1 MEIQYLGGWRFEAR
15 CRGHSLTS
23 DQPLEEEGEDAGMT
37 PVELFSSSLG
47 CCIGV
52 YAKLFCERHKIPL
65 EGMKIDFEWKMAKN
79 PSRVSEVKA
88 KIALSGDIDPYL
100 AEGLL
105 RMVKHCTVHNTLRDP
120 PKVKITVSSP
130 RTSTET

>member
-1 MEIQYLGGWRFEAR
+1 MSMEIQYLGGWRFEAR

-37 PVELFSSSLG
+37 PVELFFSSLG

-65 EGMKIDFEWKMAKN
+65 EGMKIGLEWRMAQN
-79 PSRVSEVKA
+79 PSRVSEVRA
-88 KIALSGDIDPYL
+88 TVELRVDLS
-100 AEGLL
+100 E
-105 RMVKHCTVHNTLRDP
+105 
-120 PKVKITVSSP
+120 
-130 RTSTET
+130 

>member
-1 MEIQYLGGWRFEAR
+1 MEIQYLGGWRFEVR

-23 DQPLEEEGEDAGMT
+23 DQPLEEGGEDAGMT

-52 YAKLFCERHKIPL
+52 YAKLFCKRQKIPL
-65 EGMKIDFEWKMAKN
+65 EGMKIDLEWRMAQN
-79 PSRVSEVKA
+79 PSRVSEFKA
-88 KIALSGDIDPYL
+88 SIRLGEDIDPDL

-105 RMVKHCTVHNTLRDP
+105 RMVKHCTVHNTIRDP
-120 PKVKITVSSP
+120 PEVKITVSSP
-130 RTSTET
+130 GNSTEG